1 MGNILCL
8 EPSSNKKP
16 SFDIL
21 FYEVAT
27 PKPSSSSQT
36 DPLAPSHHQI
46 EELVTPAEIEGVKN
60 GAHRDLLLSASSSR
74 IQDDRPTMTA
84 SSTSSS
90 TIETAATAAGTNSGS
105 NPTMQG
111 IFEEANILDDGD
123 ERTDRFQNIEEITNH
138 DDDEVEASL
147 DLLGVSVD
155 HFELVLYPQFRKAG
169 HNRDSKMYIVEN
181 LKNATHGFSSVIR
194 DKGKNVFCPMDGQRG
209 ASYVHALVYD
219 TDSTGTDGKQYVS
232 NGGEPDVV
240 GPASIMISYSWDYTI
255 GDILDTIVTYCDMN
269 KLDKKST
276 YIWIDC
282 LCINLHRVVDLKK
295 KELNDG
301 LDEHD
306 YAQDEKKSSLGDR
319 AHSREGKREDVLS
332 IFESSDELQS
342 TIQHRIQN
350 IGHVLAI
357 MSPFHQPTYLSRL
370 WCMYELGVANT
381 SSNHLLPE
389 QLPCKIT
396 IAIPPTQK
404 EVFMAAIET
413 DTINAINKL
422 YELVNV
428 EVSIAKTTVEEDS
441 MFIFDLIQQGQ
452 PQRPRSRN
460 NDRYHG
466 FHNMMKI
473 LIRNWVTNLLTSGV
487 EEKTR
492 IYMEEHNGGGVEFN
506 FEEMKNKSTTFAEEE
521 LAQFYNHAAYAFR
534 KNNEN
539 EHSLELYRKALRI
552 KEALLDL
559 QVSEGN
565 DFTDTLA
572 MVNGESKASKAS
584 SSIASTYNS
593 MSIVLQNLGELDEA
607 LEMLHKCLE
616 IHEAVLS
623 PNNITTA
630 STYHSISQ
638 ILQEQNK
645 LADALDMNTKSL
657 ETFEAVLGT
666 GHPSTATIYDSIA
679 SQLQSMG
686 QLDEAMVMY
695 RKALTIKEKELGYH
709 ANTAKSYAS
718 IASLLEDKGEIED
731 ALKLY
736 KKCVKIQEAAIG
748 TFHPDTAATYNNIAR
763 ILHGLGN
770 KKEALATWTKA
781 LNVLKENI
789 GPDHTQVLVQAL
801 VDKLGSR

>member
-1 MGNILCL
+1 MGNVLCL
-8 EPSSNKKP
+8 EPSSKKNP

-27 PKPSSSSQT
+27 PKPPSSTQA

-60 GAHRDLLLSASSSR
+60 GAHRDLLSASSSR

-90 TIETAATAAGTNSGS
+90 TVETAQTMESETVTAAGTN
-105 NPTMQG
+105 PTLQG
-111 IFEEANILDDGD
+111 IFEEAKIHDDDD
-123 ERTDRFQNIEEITNH
+123 ERTDRFKNIEEMIDE
-138 DDDEVEASL
+138 DDIEGDSL

-155 HFELVLYPQFRKAG
+155 HFENVIYPQFRKAG
-169 HNRDSKMYIVEN
+169 HDHHSKMYIVEN

-209 ASYVHALVYD
+209 ASYVHALLYD
-219 TDSTGTDGKQYVS
+219 TDSTSTDGKQYIS
-232 NGGEPDVV
+232 NGGKPNVV
-240 GPASIMISYSWDYTI
+240 GPATIMISYSWDYAI

-295 KELNDG
+295 KELDG
-301 LDEHD
+301 DLDEYD
-306 YAQDEKKSSLGDR
+306 YAQDEKKSSL
-319 AHSREGKREDVLS
+319 AHYSREVKREDVLS

-389 QLPCKIT
+389 QLPCRIT

-413 DTINAINKL
+413 DTINTINKL

-428 EVSIAKTTVEEDS
+428 EVSIANTTVEEDS

-473 LIRNWVTNLLTSGV
+473 LIRNWVTNLLTSGI

-492 IYMEEHNGGGVEFN
+492 MYMDEHNDGGVDFN
-506 FEEMKNKSTTFAEEE
+506 FEEMKNKSTTFAEQE
-521 LAQFYNHAAYAFR
+521 LAQFYNQAAYAFR

-559 QVSEGN
+559 QVSDGN
-565 DFTDTLA
+565 NFTDTLA
-572 MVNGESKASKAS
+572 MVYGESKASQAS

-593 MSIVLQNLGELDEA
+593 MSIVLQNLGHLDEA
-607 LEMLHKCLE
+607 LKMLHKCLE
-616 IHEAVLS
+616 IREAVLS

-638 ILQEQNK
+638 ILQEQGK

-695 RKALTIKEKELGYH
+695 RKALTIKETELGYH

-731 ALKLY
+731 ALKMY

-748 TFHPDTAATYNNIAR
+748 SSHPDTAATYNNIAR
-763 ILHGLGN
+763 ILHGLG
-770 KKEALATWTKA
+770 KKEEALTTWTKA